1 MESNRCKSI
10 YLAEIQSLCISGGIW
25 IVHQSQTLTWQ
36 QYKTYQIT
44 KGCQIGCF
52 LSTLAQL
59 FLAYSIIS
67 RARSGFGRIHSFSQ
81 RSLTRICICV
91 FVLLFFA
98 FVYFYFCI
106 CVFVRQIK
114 VWAGLLVLAKVSN
127 QNCHKSQVVPPV
139 LAGPLTNCGRW
150 KVLKI
155 LSVIITKHT
164 IGMKDSRHHSGL
176 QFTVE
181 MLINI
186 TDDLVIVFV
195 QMWWMQWWW

>member
-1 MESNRCKSI
+1 MFLLHSYLTFVIKSNTHFNTHAGPIESIMYNCINYMESNRCKSI

-91 FVLLFFA
+91 FV
-98 FVYFYFCI
+98 
-106 CVFVRQIK
+106 RQIK

-127 QNCHKSQVVPPV
+127 QNCHKSQVAPRCLP
-139 LAGPLTNCGRW
+139 ARW
-150 KVLKI
+150 QI
-155 LSVIITKHT
+155 
-164 IGMKDSRHHSGL
+164 
-176 QFTVE
+176 VE
-181 MLINI
+181 NEK
-186 TDDLVIVFV
+186 F
-195 QMWWMQWWW
+195 